1 MKPKVSR
8 FQPMQIDEEAANPQG
23 ENASL
28 LQQPPE
34 WQALRV
40 EIFQINPDSKYRQG
54 VIQRDGTW
62 FCGILTI
69 LIQLGIA
76 GFAWWFS
83 KNWAILMVTG
93 AGTLLSLAQGAL
105 PQWRTEKWVFPK
117 PKHLTTKL
125 KAPGTVSITRGN
137 GSRHVMVI
145 LGSDHSGTTS
155 AKPLDLEL
163 MACSDDRRHCA
174 DRLTIYATFVFTIL
188 WTALLITVAG
198 PAVKNTW
205 YLIIIGVI
213 GMLQNL
219 YVAGATREMGSLGI
233 HLNLTRPA
241 FHDTTI
247 PRVLRRVEESY
258 EGVGVSL
265 IPIFFPGGMRAD
277 EEDCKFWATKA
288 QSQNETAR
296 AKKGFLVGERKVEEI
311 EINQHNHTDEGIVVA

>member
-1 MKPKVSR
+1 ME
-8 FQPMQIDEEAANPQG
+8 IDEEAANAQSRV
-23 ENASL
+23 AL
-28 LQQPPE
+28 LPQQPPQ

-40 EIFQINPDSKYRQG
+40 EVFQVNPDSKYCQG

-76 GFAWWFS
+76 AIAWWFS
-83 KNWAILMVTG
+83 KNWAIMMVTG
-93 AGTLLSLAQGAL
+93 AGTFLSLAQGAL

-117 PKHLTTKL
+117 PKHPTTTP

-145 LGSDHSGTTS
+145 LGSDHRGTTS
-155 AKPLDLEL
+155 DKPLDLEL
-163 MACSDDRRHCA
+163 MASSDDRRHSA
-174 DRLTIYATFVFTIL
+174 DQLTIYATFAFTVL

-233 HLNLTRPA
+233 HLSLTQPA
-241 FHDTTI
+241 FHETTI
-247 PRVLRRVEESY
+247 PKVLRRVEESY
-258 EGVGVSL
+258 EGVGASL

-277 EEDCKFWATKA
+277 EEDCKFWALKA

-296 AKKGFLVGERKVEEI
+296 TKKGFLVGERKAEEI
-311 EINQHNHTDEGIVVA
+311 